1 MRRFITVSLVLA
13 VTFCL
18 FHCAE
23 PARAGSTPWRWTQ
36 DFSGFLGCDFL
47 HTTADW
53 DTAAGR
59 LQLPRLELEMVGA
72 YDTPGNAAAVAVAGG
87 LAYVADSAEGLRI
100 LDLSDPAAPVSIG
113 SYNTPGLAL
122 DVALHLPYALLA
134 DGGSGYKAVDVSDP
148 TSPYGA
154 GSFATAALAY
164 SIDVQGDVAVLA
176 IGSLGVQFLDVTDPA
191 NPVALATLNTPGTA
205 YNAIFAGR
213 WVFVADGPAGLRV
226 IDAADP
232 AAPVLAGFFDTSGTC
247 YDVLVSGGRAYL
259 ADYGYGIVVLDATDP
274 TAPTWL
280 GAYDTTGQARGLALA
295 GSFLHVADSGSGV
308 LILDV
313 ADPASIELVQS
324 SDTPGVASGVAVVS
338 EYTLVAD
345 ASAGLQVMRHR
356 SMGVEPAPVASVS
369 GQLYGVT
376 DFLTDGQIVY
386 VASSDGL
393 TVYDLGDPRS
403 PQQIGSLFINCNALD
418 REGSLLVGISGHFMS
433 VVDVADPAAPVLAG
447 QQALIEIG
455 EDVAISGRYAYIAAG
470 NAGLVVVD
478 LADPGS
484 PDEVAT
490 LALPGASRAII
501 VEGDRAY
508 VAAQHGGLVVVDVSD
523 PLNPVGLGSHPG
535 NGNVLEVAVSG
546 RYVFTTEYYSDLV
559 RMLDV
564 SNPASIVEIDVLSV
578 ARPRQIAVDGNQVA
592 FAALDGLRIADTRN
606 GMGFEN
612 VRLLPLGSRYAVG
625 FCGDDVLT
633 QDAEDGP
640 IDVVRFAQR
649 RFNPALDIGQGMFG
663 WTGAGI
669 IMEMRLTAEQNGT
682 VLWYADADN
691 GTNLQPVP
699 NEPVWNVLNGA
710 GQIPVWRAE
719 LVHDFTAAGPYCDSV
734 TLEVLR
740 DVPVIDTVADIPG
753 DQGGRVRLRWARSSF
768 DRDGSD
774 APIVNYSV
782 YRRVDA
788 RAVAAAARDPQAAAD
803 RTWPPGEWDY
813 LVTVPADL
821 EDLYSVVV
829 PTLYDSTA
837 ASPRRTTFFVR
848 ARTEETGVYF
858 DAPPD
863 SGCSAD
869 NLAPA
874 APGIFT
880 VAYTAGGNLLAWA
893 APAGDDIVGYRLYR
907 GGSPGFV
914 PSPDNLLGETVL
926 AAWIDHATDPWAW
939 SYLVTAVDRAGNE
952 GPPTAP
958 DALTGAPGG
967 TTPAAYALRGAAPNP
982 FNPSTRIVYEVP
994 AGGGDVR
1001 LDVLDARGRIVRSL
1015 VAQRRAEG
1023 RHEATWNG
1031 RDDTGRRLPSGV
1043 YFARMRAAGYR
1054 EVVKVTLA
1062 G

>member
-1 MRRFITVSLVLA
+1 MRRFVTVSLVFA

-18 FHCAE
+18 FHSAE

-36 DFSGFLGCDFL
+36 DFSSFLGRDAAN
-47 HTTADW
+47 TTADW

-59 LQLPRLELEMVGA
+59 LQLPRLELETVGT
-72 YDTPGNAAAVAVAGG
+72 YDTPGGAAAVAVAGG

-113 SYNTPGLAL
+113 SYNTPGFAL
-122 DVALHLPYALLA
+122 DVALHPPYALLA
-134 DGGSGYKAVDVSDP
+134 DGGSGYKAVNVSDP

-154 GSFATAALAY
+154 GSFATAAFAY

-205 YNAIFAGR
+205 FNAVFCGR
-213 WVFVADGPAGLRV
+213 WVFVADGSAGLRV

-232 AAPVLAGFFDTSGTC
+232 ADPVLAGYFDTFGTC
-247 YDVLVSGGRAYL
+247 YDVLTSGGRAYL
-259 ADYGYGIVVLDATDP
+259 ADYGYGVVVLDATDP

-324 SDTPGVASGVAVVS
+324 SDTPGLASGVAVVS
-338 EYTLVAD
+338 EYTLTAD
-345 ASAGLQVMRHR
+345 AAAGLQVMRHR
-356 SMGVEPAPVASVS
+356 SMDVAPAPLAAIS
-369 GQLYGVT
+369 GQLYGVA

-403 PQQIGSLFINCNALD
+403 PQQVGSLLINSHALD
-418 REGSLLVGISGHFMS
+418 REGSLLIDVSGSYLS
-433 VVDVADPAAPVLAG
+433 VVDVSDPAAPVLAG
-447 QQALIEIG
+447 ELYLHEFG
-455 EDVAISGRYAYIAAG
+455 EDVAISGRFAYVASG
-470 NAGLVVVD
+470 MAGLVVVD
-478 LADPGS
+478 LADPTS
-484 PDEVAT
+484 PAEVAILT
-490 LALPGASRAII
+490 LAGASRAVA

-508 VAAQHGGLVVVDVSD
+508 VAAQHGGLIVVDVSD
-523 PLNPVGLGSHPG
+523 PLHPVGLGSHPG

-546 RYVFTTEYYSDLV
+546 RYVFITEYYGDIV

-564 SNPASIVEIDVLSV
+564 SNPASIVEIDVFSV

-612 VRLLPLGSRYAVG
+612 VRFLPLGSRNAVG
-625 FCGDDVLT
+625 ICGDDVLT
-633 QDAEDGP
+633 QDADAGP

-649 RFNPALDIGQGMFG
+649 RFNPALNIGQGMFD
-663 WTGAGI
+663 WTGAGTI
-669 IMEMRLTAEQNGT
+669 IEARLTTEQSGAID
-682 VLWYADADN
+682 WYADADN
-691 GTNLQPVP
+691 GTGLQPIP
-699 NEPVWNVLNGA
+699 NDATWTVLNGV

-719 LVHDFTAAGPYCDSV
+719 LIHDFTPTGPFCDSV

-740 DVPVIDTVADIPG
+740 DVPVIDAVADVPD

-768 DRDGSD
+768 DRDGSE

-788 RAVAAAARDPQAAAD
+788 RTAAGAARDPQAAAD

-837 ASPRRTTFFVR
+837 ASPRRTAYFVR

-863 SGCSAD
+863 SGCSVD

-914 PSPDNLLGETVL
+914 PSPDNLLGETAL
-926 AAWIDHATDPWAW
+926 TAWIDHAADPWAW

-967 TTPAAYALRGAAPNP
+967 ATPAAYALRGAAPNP
-982 FNPSTRIVYEVP
+982 FNPSTRIVYDVP

-1001 LDVLDARGRIVRSL
+1001 LDVLDARGRIVRTL
-1015 VAQRRAEG
+1015 VAQRRGEG
-1023 RHEATWNG
+1023 RHEAAWNG
-1031 RDDTGRRLPSGV
+1031 RDDAGRRLPSGV
-1043 YFARMRAAGYR
+1043 YFARLRAAGCR